1 MKVVLALAACFSCSA
16 LAAPAAGKKAELQEQ
31 QGALRGRIESL
42 SKDLAKKEESRAG
55 TADQLREAELAISD
69 ANRRLRDLVNERRA
83 IEAELAN
90 LEAQS
95 TRLDRQTTSQQSQLA
110 KLLHHQFVGGDSD
123 ALQLLLAGRDPN
135 QAARDRYFLT
145 QLSRAKADL
154 IQQLRGVANEKK
166 KLAAGVREQQNKIAE
181 IEKRQQDSRAQLV
194 EKQKQRQ
201 AMLDKLAGQIKS
213 QRAEIGALKRDE
225 QRLSSLVTELAKR
238 AQQRRAQK
246 VVTKGNPVFGSAGET
261 VHKREKD
268 APSSSAAPTTVA
280 QAAVPAGKPVRDADP
295 GAVGDFGA
303 LRGKLR
309 LPVAGA
315 IAARFGSPRAE
326 GGTNWRGLFIRAEEG
341 VEVKA
346 VAAGKV
352 VFADWLRGFGNLL
365 IVDHGDDFLS
375 IYGNNQSLLRGDGQD
390 VKPGETIATVGSTG
404 GNPEP
409 GLYFELRH
417 RGQAFDPLKWARR

>member
-1 MKVVLALAACFSCSA
+1 MTGLGNLLRWLTLALTVSLSFSVLAAS
-16 LAAPAAGKKAELQEQ
+16 AAGKKAELQEQ

-55 TADQLREAELAISD
+55 TADQLREAELAVSD
-69 ANRRLRDLVNERRA
+69 ANRRLRELVNERRA
-83 IEAELAN
+83 IETELAN

-95 TRLDRQTTSQQSQLA
+95 MRLDRQTTSQQSQLA

-154 IQQLRGVANEKK
+154 IQQLRGIASEKK
-166 KLAAGVREQQNKIAE
+166 KLAAGVREHQSKIAD

-194 EKQKQRQ
+194 DKQKQRQ
-201 AMLDKLAGQIKS
+201 AMLDKLSGQIKS

-225 QRLSSLVTELAKR
+225 QRLSSLVSELAKR

-246 VVTKGNPVFGSAGET
+246 VGADGTA
-261 VHKREKD
+261 HKRDKV
-268 APSSSAAPTTVA
+268 AAALPATITP
-280 QAAVPAGKPVRDADP
+280 VPASGGKPVRDADP

-326 GGTNWRGLFIRAEEG
+326 GGTNWRGLFIRADEG

-375 IYGNNQSLLRGDGQD
+375 IYGNNQSLLRSDGQD

>member
-1 MKVVLALAACFSCSA
+1 LTGLGDLLRWLALTLTVSLSVGV
-16 LAAPAAGKKAELQEQ
+16 LAAPATGKKAELQEQ

-69 ANRRLRDLVNERRA
+69 ANRRLRELVNERRA
-83 IEAELAN
+83 IETELAN

-123 ALQLLLAGRDPN
+123 SLQLLLAGRDPN

-154 IQQLRGVANEKK
+154 IQQLRGVASEKK
-166 KLAAGVREQQNKIAE
+166 KLAAGVREQQSKIAE

-194 EKQKQRQ
+194 DKQKQRQ

-225 QRLSSLVTELAKR
+225 QRLSSLVTELARR

-246 VVTKGNPVFGSAGET
+246 VGADSTAHQRAKVAPGS
-261 VHKREKD
+261 
-268 APSSSAAPTTVA
+268 PTTPTTIASAPVLG
-280 QAAVPAGKPVRDADP
+280 GKPVRDADP

-341 VEVKA
+341 GEVKA

>member
-1 MKVVLALAACFSCSA
+1 MSLSFSVLAAS
-16 LAAPAAGKKAELQEQ
+16 AAGKKAELQEQ

-55 TADQLREAELAISD
+55 TADQLREAELAVSD
-69 ANRRLRDLVNERRA
+69 ANRRLRELVNERRA
-83 IEAELAN
+83 AETELAN

-154 IQQLRGVANEKK
+154 IQQLRSVASEKK
-166 KLAAGVREQQNKIAE
+166 KLAAGVREHQSKIAD

-194 EKQKQRQ
+194 DKQKQRQ
-201 AMLDKLAGQIKS
+201 AMLDKLSGQIKS

-246 VVTKGNPVFGSAGET
+246 VGADSTA
-261 VHKREKD
+261 HKRDKVAATLPATTSP
-268 APSSSAAPTTVA
+268 AP
-280 QAAVPAGKPVRDADP
+280 VPGGKSVRDADP

-326 GGTNWRGLFIRAEEG
+326 GGTNWRGLFIRADEG

-375 IYGNNQSLLRGDGQD
+375 IYGNNQSLLRSDGQD